1 MKLTQ
6 YTDYGLRTLI
16 YLTTLPAD
24 SLTSVGDVAI
34 RYDISRNHLVKVVN
48 QLTRL
53 GIIYSVRGKGGG
65 IRLAKKPC
73 EIVLGDVIRALEGNL
88 QAVECHTPRC
98 KLVEHCA
105 LQQALA
111 KAMEAFLL
119 EMDRYTLEDITQNK
133 TELIQLLT
141 IPS

>member
-16 YLTTLPAD
+16 YLTTLPPD
-24 SLTSVGDVAI
+24 TLSNVGDVAA
-34 RYDISRNHLVKVVN
+34 RYAISRNHLVKVVN

-53 GIIYSVRGKGGG
+53 GYICSVRGKGGG
-65 IRLAKKPC
+65 IRLAKKPTD
-73 EIVLGDVIRALEGNL
+73 IILGAVIRALEGNL
-88 QAVECHTPRC
+88 QAVECHALRC

-111 KAMEAFLL
+111 TAMDAFLQV
-119 EMDRYTLEDITQNK
+119 MDGYTLADITQNK
-133 TELIQLLT
+133 TELVQLLT
-141 IPS
+141 LPP